1 MARCLPPGM
10 SRHSEAGYL
19 PQGGTNR
26 KLCCLGGPR
35 RTFPRSLKWYREP
48 SEMQRGTKGIRSDPT
63 ENHCGMQDSP
73 QPFPPGKAL
82 LSPNRKLQNPTLP
95 WLHPGKLGR
104 VDGQIFLPLDTTQT
118 GFNDFDVPLPTQYFE
133 VPTGRWNSHTDGGTL
148 SATGKD
154 SLSPIQA

>member
-1 MARCLPPGM
+1 
-10 SRHSEAGYL
+10 
-19 PQGGTNR
+19 
-26 KLCCLGGPR
+26 
-35 RTFPRSLKWYREP
+35 
-48 SEMQRGTKGIRSDPT
+48 
-63 ENHCGMQDSP
+63 MQDCP
-73 QPFPPGKAL
+73 HPLLPGKAL

-148 SATGKD
+148 SATAKD